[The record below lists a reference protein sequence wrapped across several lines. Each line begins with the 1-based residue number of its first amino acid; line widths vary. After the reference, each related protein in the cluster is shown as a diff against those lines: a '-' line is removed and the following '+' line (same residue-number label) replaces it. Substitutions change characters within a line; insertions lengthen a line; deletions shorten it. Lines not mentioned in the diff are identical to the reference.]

1 MKKIFLTLLI
11 VSLVGVA
18 TAQQRNDKK
27 RGEAVAIGV
36 RVGGNLASYY
46 YTDNATL
53 NGLGYDSIMQRVKPM
68 LGLSVEIPLFGGV
81 VYVAPEVSFTGRG
94 DSRLFHSL
102 ACDTTMRYQATVN
115 YLEARLPIS
124 VAIPVASWFKPYV
137 FAAPSFGLALPSL
150 GQSRLL
156 ASEFRQY
163 SFDSPQ
169 TISDTV
175 AVDAGNMSLY
185 DLGLTAGVGLRFN
198 INFGSF
204 MMVVK
209 LEGGYHMGFLNT
221 YSEKELYDQATAVN
235 LNPNTGHQYN
245 IKGERRNRG
254 IEGAITIA
262 IPLDFHSSDDCF
274 YWSDVYKRRNN
285 NRGYFGF

>member
-11 VSLVGVA
+11 VSLVGVV
-18 TAQQRNDKK
+18 TAQQRNEKH
-27 RGEAVAIGV
+27 GEKVAIGV

-46 YTDNATL
+46 YTDNAAL
-53 NGLGYDSIMQRVKPM
+53 NGLGNDSILRRVKPM
-68 LGLSVEIPLFGGV
+68 LGLNVEIPLFGGV

-94 DSRLFHSL
+94 DSRLFNSM
-102 ACDTTMRYQATVN
+102 ACDTLVRYQANVN

-124 VAIPVASWFKPYV
+124 VAVPVASWFKPYV

-150 GQSRLL
+150 GKGLL

-163 SFDSPQ
+163 SFDDPR
-169 TISDTV
+169 TMNDTV
-175 AVDAGNMSLY
+175 AVNAGNMSLY
-185 DLGLTAGVGLRFN
+185 DLGLTAGAGLRFT
-198 INFGSF
+198 IDFKSF
-204 MMVVK
+204 LMVVK
-209 LEGGYHMGFLNT
+209 IEGGYHMGFFDT

-274 YWSDVYKRRNN
+274 YWSDVYKRKNN